1 MDAAYKKIIKFIEES
16 DDQEDEEDFETEFFM
31 TNNFMKECTAS
42 YVVYIQEKLVDE
54 WQKVLERHLGIHKLD
69 NIKIIFK
76 TGDITVTLYKK
87 PKKDPRSKL
96 HIQSK
101 NQEKNLD
108 FILESLSKFYHEVCT
123 IRSTVH
129 DSLSYKELERSLC
142 IKCGKYL
149 ATKKGLKQHIIRM
162 HSSKKLMKSRTDM
175 VAMNMNPESTSAIAP
190 VMTRDVITVET
201 SFEDIRS
208 PIPKK
213 QRGDG
218 YKENNQTEFINT
230 LVGELLDEC
239 AKEMHS
245 NFQCGECGKMFV
257 EQASLM
263 THIESHHQPNE
274 NLCDECGM
282 TFKDEEDLNKHLI
295 NYHIQD
301 KASECVN
308 SENTANKETV
318 LESHHK
324 NYHTEDDRI
333 KTPAV
338 IDDMNDQLE
347 SHANKECLSCNIS
360 EREERTS

>member
-1 MDAAYKKIIKFIEES
+1 
-16 DDQEDEEDFETEFFM
+16 
-31 TNNFMKECTAS
+31 
-42 YVVYIQEKLVDE
+42 
-54 WQKVLERHLGIHKLD
+54 
-69 NIKIIFK
+69 
-76 TGDITVTLYKK
+76 
-87 PKKDPRSKL
+87 
-96 HIQSK
+96 
-101 NQEKNLD
+101 
-108 FILESLSKFYHEVCT
+108 
-123 IRSTVH
+123 
-129 DSLSYKELERSLC
+129 
-142 IKCGKYL
+142 
-149 ATKKGLKQHIIRM
+149 
-162 HSSKKLMKSRTDM
+162 M

-218 YKENNQTEFINT
+218 YKENKQTEFINS

-263 THIESHHQPNE
+263 THIESHHKPNE

-338 IDDMNDQLE
+338 IDDMNGQLE
-347 SHANKECLSCNIS
+347 SHANNEGECLSS
-360 EREERTS
+360 K